1 MIYSII
7 EDLIRLAI
15 YRLYFT
21 GSFLQYQ
28 ERCSIEPICH
38 SFQVGFGITV

>member
-21 GSFLQYQ
+21 GSNNMNKKTAIYGGFRFLY
-28 ERCSIEPICH
+28 S
-38 SFQVGFGITV
+38 